1 MANSFAKRRY
11 ARGVVASAAL
21 AVVALAVARRK
32 GRSVGRCR
40 TVIAVQRGLCPNAL
54 PLRTGPAARR
64 FCHKCAYGRKSV
76 PDLVFRSDG
85 SRDIYAEESDDR
97 GSRG

>member
-11 ARGVVASAAL
+11 ARGVVASAVL
-21 AVVALAVARRK
+21 AVVAPAVARRK

-54 PLRTGPAARR
+54 PLGTGPAARR
-64 FCHKCAYGRKSV
+64 FCYVSASV
-76 PDLVFRSDG
+76 
-85 SRDIYAEESDDR
+85 
-97 GSRG
+97 

>member
-1 MANSFAKRRY
+1 GRGASDVEWLGLSLCGAWRRLGAHGRTGWANSFAKRRY
-11 ARGVVASAAL
+11 ARGVVASAVL

-54 PLRTGPAARR
+54 PLGTGPAACR
-64 FCHKCAYGRKSV
+64 FCYVSASV
-76 PDLVFRSDG
+76 
-85 SRDIYAEESDDR
+85 
-97 GSRG
+97 